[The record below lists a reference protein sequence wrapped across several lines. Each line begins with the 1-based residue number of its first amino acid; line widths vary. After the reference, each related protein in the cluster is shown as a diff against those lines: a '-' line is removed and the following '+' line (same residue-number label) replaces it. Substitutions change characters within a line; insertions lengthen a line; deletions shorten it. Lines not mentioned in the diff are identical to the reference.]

1 MFLPLLFFFC
11 ELKYVGHD
19 VEFFLT
25 VKLQMLPEQI
35 ENSLRFFGGFLGFFS
50 FFFFWVGGD
59 YLFILFVH
67 LLPIIQCQLTALALA
82 CTLCT
87 LFFFFLFALLSIPVL
102 VERTC
107 TWRGG
112 NPQPTG
118 PSGPPSSAF
127 CSEIILPPHRL
138 PPHSPPQPPPPS
150 LCDGASSAGVAASH
164 LVGRLVCEAAKLPCP
179 SLLMPSLP
187 RRPRSLG

>member
-1 MFLPLLFFFC
+1 MGGTLSLHLICPSTTYNPLSAHSARSCVHPLHLF
-11 ELKYVGHD
+11 
-19 VEFFLT
+19 
-25 VKLQMLPEQI
+25 
-35 ENSLRFFGGFLGFFS
+35 
-50 FFFFWVGGD
+50 
-59 YLFILFVH
+59 
-67 LLPIIQCQLTALALA
+67 
-82 CTLCT
+82 
-87 LFFFFLFALLSIPVL
+87 FFFFLFALLSIPVF

-127 CSEIILPPHRL
+127 CSEIIPPPRRL
-138 PPHSPPQPPPPS
+138 PPTLPPS

-179 SLLMPSLP
+179 SLLMPSRP

>member
-1 MFLPLLFFFC
+1 MFFFC
-11 ELKYVGHD
+11 ELKYIGHD

-25 VKLQMLPEQI
+25 VKLQMLREQI
-35 ENSLRFFGGFLGFFS
+35 ENSLRFFKGVFLFLFFWGGRGLSLYLICLSTTYNPVSANSARSCVHPLHPFFFS
-50 FFFFWVGGD
+50 
-59 YLFILFVH
+59 
-67 LLPIIQCQLTALALA
+67 
-82 CTLCT
+82 
-87 LFFFFLFALLSIPVL
+87 FLFALLSLPVF

-138 PPHSPPQPPPPS
+138 PPPLFPRVSVTAPAVPAWQPVTWLVAGFARLPNCRVP
-150 LCDGASSAGVAASH
+150 LC
-164 LVGRLVCEAAKLPCP
+164 
-179 SLLMPSLP
+179 
-187 RRPRSLG
+187 